1 MNLINLLLS
10 EFDADFSVLHNLS
23 VDSQIKIYRM
33 LKPEIDSFFA
43 QFEKLNDNEKLTTAL
58 LTNLSQRAKEKR
70 NQAVRQGAL
79 DKTNI
84 NWLSAAL
91 LEHLYNSILSGDNS
105 AIQHIG
111 GSINGWMQGMDM
123 IDLG

>member
-10 EFDADFSVLHNLS
+10 EFDGDFATLHNLS
-23 VDSQIKIYRM
+23 VDSQIKIYRI
-33 LKPEIDSFFA
+33 LKPEINSFFVQLEA
-43 QFEKLNDNEKLTTAL
+43 LNDDEKLTTAL
-58 LTNLSQRAKEKR
+58 LTNLSQKAKEKR
-70 NQAVRQGAL
+70 NQAVRQGAK
-79 DKTNI
+79 DKTDI

-91 LEHLYNSILSGDNS
+91 LEHLYNSVLSGENF

>member
-70 NQAVRQGAL
+70 NQAVRQGAI

>member
-10 EFDADFSVLHNLS
+10 EFDGDFVTLHNLS
-23 VDSQIKIYRM
+23 VDSQIKIYRI
-33 LKPEIDSFFA
+33 LKPEINSFFVQLEA
-43 QFEKLNDNEKLTTAL
+43 LNDDEKLTSAL
-58 LTNLSQRAKEKR
+58 LTNLSQKAKEKR
-70 NQAVRQGAL
+70 NQAVRQGAK
-79 DKTNI
+79 DKTDI

-91 LEHLYNSILSGDNS
+91 LEHLYNSVLSGENF

>member
-1 MNLINLLLS
+1 
-10 EFDADFSVLHNLS
+10 
-23 VDSQIKIYRM
+23 M